1 MSYYTEYYNKN
12 RSLYLTLAECWV
24 NQTNFT
30 RVTDEDKL
38 TISKF
43 FLKKAIRFGLV
54 QEFRSLGII

>member
-12 RSLYLTLAECWV
+12 RSLYLTLAKCWV
-24 NQTNFT
+24 NQTNLT